1 MESSL
6 APSAEAPNLLDFIG
20 GEPGLFEHILAFLV
34 NENSTSADRV
44 LAGTSAIRWL
54 QVCKQTKQLVCP
66 ALWVL
71 LTATYYPNYPL
82 PTVGFVSVSTL
93 FREMWSR
100 HNEFAKAKALYE
112 HLKADFDRA
121 LVVMSAAWNTPRF
134 STTTRAKWEIG
145 ESLKAAQSD
154 MEWQASFL
162 KTWYG
167 ALKTVPVRRQN
178 AGVVH

>member
-1 MESSL
+1 M
-6 APSAEAPNLLDFIG
+6 DFIG
-20 GEPGLFEHILAFLV
+20 GEPGLIEHILTFLV
-34 NENSTSADRV
+34 NNESTSAERV
-44 LAGTSAIRWL
+44 VAGTSAIRWL
-54 QVCKQTKQLVCP
+54 QVCKQTEQLVTP

-82 PTVGFVSVSTL
+82 PKIGFVSASTL

-112 HLKADFDRA
+112 RLKVDFDKSATEYNNTR
-121 LVVMSAAWNTPRF
+121 MSIHYATA
-134 STTTRAKWEIG
+134 RAKWEIG
-145 ESLKAAQSD
+145 ESMRAAQSD

-167 ALKTVPVRRQN
+167 ALKTVPVQRQN